1 MDNAV
6 NYADI
11 LTKVIK
17 KESAIQPRLKTLK
30 IAPVCDRE
38 SGNFLMIM
46 TGWEKEEWI
55 NTILFHAR
63 LFKGKIVIEDD
74 NLEQGLT
81 ASLIQAGIPAED
93 IIDGLSLE

>member
-46 TGWEKEEWI
+46 TG
-55 NTILFHAR
+55 
-63 LFKGKIVIEDD
+63 
-74 NLEQGLT
+74 
-81 ASLIQAGIPAED
+81 
-93 IIDGLSLE
+93 